1 MAPCLVLVEVVVL
14 LQVLVLESEAVA
26 LVPPDF
32 ANPAMV
38 VPALGQQPLQELEAV
53 EQPHLESAA
62 AAALRLRLVSAEVA
76 RLRELEQLP
85 LVRLRQVHS
94 IPTLLRQ
101 VS

>member
-1 MAPCLVLVEVVVL
+1 MAPYRVWVEVVVL

-32 ANPAMV
+32 ANLAMV

-53 EQPHLESAA
+53 EQPHLGSA

-76 RLRELEQLP
+76 RLRELERLS
-85 LVRLRQVHS
+85 LVRLLQVHS
-94 IPTLLRQ
+94 TLTLLRQ